1 MACRWRTGL
10 GASEPAWGTWHI
22 PESKLRLLPDD
33 MSSMHA
39 IELGCGTAY
48 ISAWMARRGARV
60 VGIDNSSQQLETAKR
75 LATVQGIPLTLLHG
89 DAESVPYP
97 DESFDF
103 AISGYGAATWCDP
116 EVWVPEAYRLLRP
129 GGALTFLGDHPFTA
143 VCTPS
148 SGANCDE
155 RLHFPYFGMNK
166 RDWRF
171 AEIDP
176 GGIEFNLTISDWLG
190 LFRLTGFDV
199 VDYDE
204 LQAPPD
210 ISEAP
215 FNVSGEWAH
224 RWPSSQVWQLRK
236 SR

>member
-1 MACRWRTGL
+1 M
-10 GASEPAWGTWHI
+10 
-22 PESKLRLLPDD
+22 
-33 MSSMHA
+33 
-39 IELGCGTAY
+39 
-48 ISAWMARRGARV
+48 
-60 VGIDNSSQQLETAKR
+60 
-75 LATVQGIPLTLLHG
+75 HG

-103 AISGYGAATWCDP
+103 AISEYGAATWCDP

-129 GGALTFLGDHPFTA
+129 GGALTFLGNHTFTA

-176 GGIEFNLTISDWLG
+176 GGTDFNLTISDWLG

-199 VDYDE
+199 LDYDE

-215 FNVSGEWAH
+215 FIRLRRMGTPLAVGAGLATLQEPVGVWTEPLH
-224 RWPSSQVWQLRK
+224 RCDR
-236 SR
+236 RATRA